1 MTTLDRTSYPMTG
14 FQRPALAVRATTA
27 VANAWKTFKNRREI
41 HRLGE
46 LSDIHLRDIGLTRA
60 DLHVVW
66 RMPLGNDPT
75 AELGQFAEARAAAD
89 IREVGERAARQVC

>member
-1 MTTLDRTSYPMTG
+1 MTTLDHTSDPMTG

-27 VANAWKTFKNRREI
+27 VANAWKAFKNRREI

-46 LSDIHLRDIGLTRA
+46 LSDIHLRDIGLTRT

-66 RMPLGNDPT
+66 RMPLGADPT
-75 AELGQFAEARAAAD
+75 EQLGSFAEARAAAD
-89 IREVGERAARQVC
+89 IREVGERAAREVC

>member
-1 MTTLDRTSYPMTG
+1 MTTLDRTTYPMTG
-14 FQRPALAVRATTA
+14 FQRPALAVRALNTVAAAWTA
-27 VANAWKTFKNRREI
+27 IKNRREI

-46 LSDIHLRDIGLTRA
+46 LSDVHLRDIGLTRA

-66 RMPLGNDPT
+66 RMPIGNDPT

-89 IREVGERAARQVC
+89 IRDVGERAARQVC